1 MASFTDV
8 REAIAAAIEDVNLYN
23 VIAYPVATPMPNTI
37 VVLPADPYITPST
50 IGATS
55 FDMNFN
61 LECYTNTADNE
72 ADLVTM
78 ENIIEN
84 VLNLIPDY
92 AVINSVTA
100 PDVFTAGSTYLTRAD
115 ISIRL
120 TASME

>member
-1 MASFTDV
+1 MATFTDV
-8 REAIAAAIEDVNLYN
+8 REAIALSIVDDTTYN
-23 VIAYPVATPMPNTI
+23 VISFPVATPMPNT
-37 VVLPADPYITPST
+37 VLVLPADPYITPNT
-50 IGATS
+50 IGSTS

-78 ENIIEN
+78 ENIIET

-92 AVINSVTA
+92 AVIDSVSA
-100 PDVFTAGSTYLTRAD
+100 PDVFAAGSTYLTRAD
-115 ISIRL
+115 IKIRL